1 LQQKRQLT
9 LCRLHAAYSNDTD
22 AVVTFS
28 FVGVGASYLAEK
40 RDDRGICQIQVD
52 DEYPTYMDLYDNS
65 GYSQGLQPIWSSGTL
80 VYGQHNVTI
89 SQVGPDSRFGCV
101 LLSLSSG
108 AAPSTSR

>member
-1 LQQKRQLT
+1 MHPLT
-9 LCRLHAAYSNDTD
+9 LSPHTAYSNDTD

-52 DEYPTYMDLYDNS
+52 DESPTYMDLYDNS
-65 GYSQGLQPIWSSGTL
+65 GFSQGLQAIWSSGTL

-89 SQVGPDSRFGCV
+89 SQVGPDSRFGCD
-101 LLSLSSG
+101 SLPL
-108 AAPSTSR
+108 APCV